1 MKESKIEKTIYSVF
15 FAVISFWCLLV
26 LLVPLLVK
34 LGLNSYSQA
43 LGSFL
48 SFGCHQEPE
57 KSFVLFGES
66 FGLCVRCTG
75 IYFSMLLATIIYPLI
90 RKRNYSVLWIFLFIA
105 PLSLDVITEKYLFF
119 RVSNNE
125 IRFITGVLFGLVL
138 PYFIISGGAIITNS
152 LLINKIKKGIDYAKS
167 LQGSWL

>member
-1 MKESKIEKTIYSVF
+1 MRENKVERTIYSVF
-15 FAVISFWCLLV
+15 FAIISFWCLLA
-26 LLVPLLVK
+26 LSVPLLAK
-34 LGLNSYSQA
+34 LGLNSYSQV
-43 LGSFL
+43 LGSLL

-90 RKRNYSVLWIFLFIA
+90 RKRDYSVLWIFLFIA

-125 IRFITGVLFGLVL
+125 IRLITGVLFGLVL
-138 PYFIISGGAIITNS
+138 PYFIISGATVVINGLS
-152 LLINKIKKGIDYAKS
+152 INKIKKGIDYAKS